1 MRVTKENAREFG
13 KPGCRPRGR
22 LRTLKWSVREF
33 AGMILTDPV
42 VPEPILKQARAG
54 TLPPRDLVELL
65 HYYGGRPPS
74 KPELPPPDPTLTAE
88 EAERRA
94 RLLRLNKEERQQLAT
109 LLGRLNAPAPAAPG
123 GGPAQPGHEAR

>member
-42 VPEPILKQARAG
+42 VQQRILKQARAG
-54 TLPPRDLVELL
+54 TLPPRVLVELL

-74 KPELPPPDPTLTAE
+74 KPELPPPDPTLAAE
-88 EAERRA
+88 EAD
-94 RLLRLNKEERQQLAT
+94 RLNKEERRQLAT